1 MNKIVIVAGCLLGL
15 ALACIPAY
23 ANPTSKKITL
33 SCASVAGDSVAGS
46 ATVTLCETT
55 NCGSVPGDDSVTCP
69 PVTCDSTF
77 TVSMT
82 NVCSTDVATAPFKVG
97 AVSANICYQADE
109 DGGETCTPHPGT
121 GGGIAVTGK
130 GFFTVVGPGNDS
142 DTVSL
147 TVK

>member
-1 MNKIVIVAGCLLGL
+1 MNRIMIVAGCLLGL

-23 ANPTSKKITL
+23 ASPTNKKITL
-33 SCASVAGDSVAGS
+33 SCASTASDSITGS

-55 NCGSVPGDDSVTCP
+55 NCANISGDDSITCP
-69 PVTCDSTF
+69 PVACDTSG
-77 TVSMT
+77 TVSIT
-82 NVCSTDVATAPFKVG
+82 DVCSTDAATTPFKVS
-97 AVSANICYQADE
+97 AVSVNICYKADE
-109 DGGETCTPHPGT
+109 DGQEACTPHPGT
-121 GGGIAVTGK
+121 GGGIAVGGK

>member
-1 MNKIVIVAGCLLGL
+1 MNKIMIVAGCLLGL

-23 ANPTSKKITL
+23 ASPTNKKITL
-33 SCASVAGDSVAGS
+33 SCSSAASDSVTGS

-69 PVTCDSTF
+69 PVMCDISG
-77 TVSMT
+77 TVSIT
-82 NVCSTDVATAPFKVG
+82 NACSTDAATVPFKVG
-97 AVSANICYQADE
+97 AVSANTCYQQDE
-109 DGGETCTPHPGT
+109 DLQPTCTPHPGT
-121 GGGIAVTGK
+121 GGGIAITGK
-130 GFFTVVGPGNDS
+130 GFFTVVGPGNDG